1 MVGPISVE
9 MRGIVKRFPGVLAN
23 DHVDLVVRSGRIVGL
38 LGENGA
44 GKSTLMK
51 MLYGL
56 ERPDDG
62 EILVN
67 GEPATFHS
75 PLDAIRAGI
84 GMVHQ
89 HFMLIPTM
97 TVSENV
103 ALGLPSSRGLRTD
116 LDVVAARL
124 DELSVAYGLRVD
136 PTAPV
141 RHLSVGEQQR
151 VEILKALYRNASVLI
166 LDEPTAVLTPQEVE
180 EFFGF
185 LSQIRDRGNAIVFI
199 SHKLHEVLAITDEVT
214 VLRDGRNVGTIAT
227 AETNK
232 EDLARRMVGREFSLN
247 RERPEQASGPV
258 RLSLCDV
265 HVMSD
270 RGTPAVRGVSLDVHG
285 SEIVGLAGVSGNGQ
299 LQLAEAIVGLR
310 RLTAG
315 TVKIDGWDATNRP
328 VRVIVDRGLAYVPE
342 ERNRDGMIKEFTIA
356 ENLIIARSG
365 EPSLHARQ
373 AVQLLAHRRARR
385 PPCQTV
391 RRQDA
396 RHVDADREPLGRQR
410 SEGDPRPRAVATTDR
425 HCRRPADPRPG
436 HRRLR
441 VHPRPHRRPTPR
453 RHRCAAHLRGPRRTI
468 RPVRQGGGDVRWDAH
483 GHRRPGRGDTRAH
496 RADDGRGNAGARRTA
511 RHGIAR

>member
-1 MVGPISVE
+1 MSIDAAISVE
-9 MRGIVKRFPGVLAN
+9 MRGIVKRFPAVLAN

-67 GEPATFHS
+67 GEPVTFNS

-97 TVSENV
+97 TVAENV

-116 LDVVAARL
+116 SDVVAARL
-124 DELSVAYGLRVD
+124 AELSAAYGLRVD

-166 LDEPTAVLTPQEVE
+166 LDEPTAVLTPQEVD

-185 LSQIRDRGNAIVFI
+185 LHQMRERGNAIVFI
-199 SHKLHEVLAITDEVT
+199 SHKLHEVLEITDEVT
-214 VLRDGRNVGTIAT
+214 VLRDGRNVGTVAT
-227 AETNK
+227 TATSK
-232 EDLARRMVGREFSLN
+232 EDLARRMVGREFSLT
-247 RERPEQASGPV
+247 RELPPRTPGPV
-258 RLSLCDV
+258 RLSLRDV

-285 SEIVGLAGVSGNGQ
+285 GEVLGLAGVSGNGQ
-299 LQLAEAIVGLR
+299 LQLAEAIAGLR
-310 RLTAG
+310 RLGYG
-315 TVKIDGWDATNRP
+315 TITIDGWEATNRP
-328 VRVIVDRGLAYVPE
+328 VRAIVGRGLAYVPE

-356 ENLIIARSG
+356 ENLIMRDPANPEFMRGKLFNFSRIDEHAAHLVDRFAVKTPSTSTPIGNLSGGNAQKVILARELSRQPAVSVIAQPTRGLDIGASEFIRDRIVAQRQDGTAVLLISEDLDELLALSDRVAAMFDGMLMGIVDREAATPELVGLMMAG
-365 EPSLHARQ
+365 EPLDHARQ
-373 AVQLLAHRRARR
+373 LV
-385 PPCQTV
+385 
-391 RRQDA
+391 
-396 RHVDADREPLGRQR
+396 
-410 SEGDPRPRAVATTDR
+410 
-425 HCRRPADPRPG
+425 
-436 HRRLR
+436 
-441 VHPRPHRRPTPR
+441 
-453 RHRCAAHLRGPRRTI
+453 
-468 RPVRQGGGDVRWDAH
+468 
-483 GHRRPGRGDTRAH
+483 
-496 RADDGRGNAGARRTA
+496 TA
-511 RHGIAR
+511 S